1 MKYKLLVL
9 AIVAFSMLS
18 CSRKYDKNNKDSYIE
33 VIGKAEKEIDPDI
46 FYLGFSLTEK
56 NGTKSGSLTV
66 MEQKVLEALQSLGV
80 DIKTDLSVTNMS
92 GYNYY
97 WWRRSKNVEQSKSYE
112 LKANSLEL
120 LNKVC
125 DKFDSIGSMNY
136 NMNRIEYS
144 KIEELRKDVQ
154 QEAVKNARIKAENL
168 LAGEESNV
176 DKLIYLQ
183 EKEPQVVYPR
193 YGIQYEMAADKS
205 YNQSAPSVDFKKL
218 KVTYEITA
226 RFSIE

>member
-1 MKYKLLVL
+1 MKYKLLILTIAALSV
-9 AIVAFSMLS
+9 MS
-18 CSRKYDKNNKDSYIE
+18 CSRKYDKNNKDSYVE
-33 VIGKAEKEIDPDI
+33 VIGKAEKEVDPDI
-46 FYLGFSLTEK
+46 FYLGFTLSER
-56 NGTKSGSLTV
+56 NATKSGNLAA
-66 MEQKVLEALQSLGV
+66 MEQKVLEALQSLGI
-80 DIKTDLSVTNMS
+80 DIKTDMSVTNMS

-97 WWRRSKNVEQSKSYE
+97 WWRRSRNIEQNKSYE
-112 LKANSLEL
+112 LKANNLEL

-125 DKFDSIGSMNY
+125 DKFDSIGYLNY

-144 KIEELRKDVQ
+144 KIDELRKAVQ
-154 QEAVKNARIKAENL
+154 QEAVKNARSKAENL
-168 LAGEESNV
+168 LNGEGKKV

-183 EKEPQVVYPR
+183 EKEPQITYPN

-205 YNQSAPSVDFKKL
+205 FNQNAPSVDFKKL